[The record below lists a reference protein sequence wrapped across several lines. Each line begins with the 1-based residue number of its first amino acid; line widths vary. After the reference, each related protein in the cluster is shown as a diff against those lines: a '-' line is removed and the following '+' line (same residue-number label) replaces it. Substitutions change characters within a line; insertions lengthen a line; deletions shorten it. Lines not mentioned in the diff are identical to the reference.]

1 MDENNHNVEAQQQTE
16 ENDET
21 TRCQYCDAVKDEDE
35 LVECCECTNR
45 MCDDCA
51 HHCADCD
58 TPICEDC
65 AHTCE
70 RCDDIICDECSRWYD
85 GCDWRYCGDCLEYC
99 EECGASY
106 CTSCMEEYHDHED
119 TQEPDYIDPY
129 HSNAKA
135 RNVFTFGLEIEIGAD
150 HDHDHDHDHDMMQ
163 TNPLIAGWCP
173 DGSLYKHGA
182 LEYQTQPMTM
192 NQVDELTD
200 LVARIEPVDDNSQ
213 AGGHMHISRADR
225 QTPGRWYWALHAL
238 NKEQAES
245 LNMRHMTETRWCQL
259 MRGEYNGEATAI
271 NTHTQTP
278 SSSAPPARGGAKQPT
293 NSRRQSPTCIPCGGS
308 SNATRSTS
316 SNEATAWPPA
326 SPPTGTPSTG
336 SPSRR
341 RLKHVRDSHQRS
353 RHHAHRHPTRPNER
367 RKPRRSRHRMVQRP
381 TTAPLSQSR
390 QPTDPRPHT
399 RQLGVL
405 HTSAVPSAL
414 PSSPH
419 GQVCEEN
426 THPFKF
432 RKDGR
437 TGFIAH
443 NGIARSYTQGRFES
457 DSRNA
462 ILAWQTG
469 QCDLTNGSQGKFALI
484 DQTGQIEWLT
494 QDHQTIKGQSGLITV
509 SNTNW
514 ELSSMTDLD
523 LWDE

>member
-70 RCDDIICDECSRWYD
+70 RCDDIICDECSRWCD

-150 HDHDHDHDHDMMQ
+150 HDHDMMQ

-173 DGSLYKHGA
+173 DGSLHKHGA

-259 MRGEYNGEATAI
+259 MRGEYNGKATAI
-271 NTHTQTP
+271 NTHRHHRVPHLRPVVEPNSQQTHAGSHLHAYHVAVLP
-278 SSSAPPARGGAKQPT
+278 TPPALPAQTK
-293 NSRRQSPTCIPCGGS
+293 RQHGHQHH
-308 SNATRSTS
+308 
-316 SNEATAWPPA
+316 
-326 SPPTGTPSTG
+326 
-336 SPSRR
+336 
-341 RLKHVRDSHQRS
+341 RLPERHQRA
-353 RHHAHRHPTRPNER
+353 HHQE
-367 RKPRRSRHRMVQRP
+367 
-381 TTAPLSQSR
+381 
-390 QPTDPRPHT
+390 
-399 RQLGVL
+399 G
-405 HTSAVPSAL
+405 
-414 PSSPH
+414 
-419 GQVCEEN
+419 G
-426 THPFKF
+426 
-432 RKDGR
+432 
-437 TGFIAH
+437 
-443 NGIARSYTQGRFES
+443 
-457 DSRNA
+457 
-462 ILAWQTG
+462 
-469 QCDLTNGSQGKFALI
+469 
-484 DQTGQIEWLT
+484 
-494 QDHQTIKGQSGLITV
+494 
-509 SNTNW
+509 
-514 ELSSMTDLD
+514 
-523 LWDE
+523 

>member
-58 TPICEDC
+58 TPICE
-65 AHTCE
+65 
-70 RCDDIICDECSRWYD
+70 
-85 GCDWRYCGDCLEYC
+85 
-99 EECGASY
+99 ECGASY

-150 HDHDHDHDHDMMQ
+150 HDHDMMQ

-173 DGSLYKHGA
+173 DGSLHKHGA

-259 MRGEYNGEATAI
+259 MRGEYNGKATAI
-271 NTHTQTP
+271 NNTHADTIEFRTFGPWWSQT
-278 SSSAPPARGGAKQPT
+278 ANKLTPAVTYMHTMWRFFQ
-293 NSRRQSPTCIPCGGS
+293 
-308 SNATRSTS
+308 
-316 SNEATAWPPA
+316 
-326 SPPTGTPSTG
+326 
-336 SPSRR
+336 
-341 RLKHVRDSHQRS
+341 
-353 RHHAHRHPTRPNER
+353 RHP
-367 RKPRRSRHRMVQRP
+367 
-381 TTAPLSQSR
+381 LY
-390 QPTDPRPHT
+390 
-399 RQLGVL
+399 QL
-405 HTSAVPSAL
+405 
-414 PSSPH
+414 
-419 GQVCEEN
+419 
-426 THPFKF
+426 K
-432 RKDGR
+432 R
-437 TGFIAH
+437 
-443 NGIARSYTQGRFES
+443 S
-457 DSRNA
+457 DSMATSITAYRNA
-462 ILAWQTG
+462 I
-469 QCDLTNGSQGKFALI
+469 NGL
-484 DQTGQIEWLT
+484 
-494 QDHQTIKGQSGLITV
+494 TIKK
-509 SNTNW
+509 
-514 ELSSMTDLD
+514 EA
-523 LWDE
+523 EACA